1 MREAESFADR
11 DANAGASASA
21 SAEQQADRL
30 SSVEQ
35 QGVLI
40 EQEKKIV
47 KK

>member
-11 DANAGASASA
+11 DANAGASA
-21 SAEQQADRL
+21 EQQADRL

-35 QGVLI
+35 QGVWI